1 MPQLILERQGLGMHR
16 DQQVQLMA
24 RAKEEILKAM
34 EDQRNSLLFGPLK
47 CNI

>member
-1 MPQLILERQGLGMHR
+1 MPLLILERQEQEMQR
-16 DQQVQLMA
+16 DQREQVMA
-24 RAKEEILKAM
+24 RAREEILRAM